1 MLLRANSKLNDES
14 PNLHAITKG
23 TTVDSGVAHGELL
36 SELVE
41 LSLDYRH
48 DTAEGLAAVRHKI
61 AAAMSP
67 EALVDA
73 VAVIGNF
80 QRMVRI
86 ADGAGIPLD
95 APMVLI
101 SADLRAE
108 LGYNSLN
115 SAKNTPE
122 TGRVMGWLGRLLRP
136 LMLKRL
142 ASGRV

>member
-1 MLLRANSKLNDES
+1 M
-14 PNLHAITKG
+14 
-23 TTVDSGVAHGELL
+23 
-36 SELVE
+36 
-41 LSLDYRH
+41 
-48 DTAEGLAAVRHKI
+48 
-61 AAAMSP
+61 
-67 EALVDA
+67 DA

-95 APMVLI
+95 TPMALM

-108 LGYNSLN
+108 LGYNGLG

-122 TGRVMGWLGRLLRP
+122 TGRVMRWLRP

>member
-1 MLLRANSKLNDES
+1 MLLRASSKLHDED

-23 TTVDSGVAHGELL
+23 TAVESGVAHGELL

-41 LSLDYRH
+41 LSLDYSR

-61 AAAMSP
+61 VVAMSP

-95 APMVLI
+95 TPMALM

-108 LGYNSLN
+108 LGYNGLG
-115 SAKNTPE
+115 SAKNTPG
-122 TGRVMGWLGRLLRP
+122 TGRVMGWLGRVLRP
-136 LMLKRL
+136 LMLRRL

>member
-14 PNLHAITKG
+14 PNLHAITQG
-23 TTVDSGVAHGELL
+23 TAVDSGVAHGDLL

-48 DTAEGLAAVRHKI
+48 DTAEGLAAVRHEI
-61 AAAMSP
+61 VNAMSP

-95 APMVLI
+95 TPIMLM

-108 LGYNSLN
+108 LGYNGLS

-122 TGRVMGWLGRLLRP
+122 TGRVLGWLGRVLRP
-136 LMLKRL
+136 LMFKRL

>member
-1 MLLRANSKLNDES
+1 MLLRANSELNDQD

-23 TTVDSGVAHGELL
+23 TVVESGVAHGELL

-41 LSLDYRH
+41 LSLNQSQDNTDR
-48 DTAEGLAAVRHKI
+48 LAAVRQKI
-61 AAAMSP
+61 VDAISP

-73 VAVIGNF
+73 AAVIGNF

-86 ADGAGIPLD
+86 ADGTGIPLD
-95 APMVLI
+95 TPVALM

-108 LGYNSLN
+108 LGYNGLG

-122 TGRVMGWLGRLLRP
+122 TGRVMRWLGRWLRP

-142 ASGRV
+142 ATGRV

>member
-1 MLLRANSKLNDES
+1 MLLRVNSELNDQA

-23 TTVDSGVAHGELL
+23 TAVESGVAHGELL
-36 SELVE
+36 SELAE
-41 LSLDYRH
+41 LSLDQSNADR
-48 DTAEGLAAVRHKI
+48 LAAVRQKI
-61 AAAMSP
+61 VDTMSP

-86 ADGAGIPLD
+86 ADGTGIPLD
-95 APMVLI
+95 TPVALM

-108 LGYNSLN
+108 LGYNGLG

-122 TGRVMGWLGRLLRP
+122 TCRFSSTP
-136 LMLKRL
+136 
-142 ASGRV
+142 

>member
-23 TTVDSGVAHGELL
+23 TAVESGVAHGELL

-48 DTAEGLAAVRHKI
+48 DTAEGLAAVRHKLVE
-61 AAAMSP
+61 AMSP

-73 VAVIGNF
+73 AAVIGNF

-95 APMVLI
+95 TPMVLI

-108 LGYNSLN
+108 LGYNGFG

-122 TGRVMGWLGRLLRP
+122 AGRVMGWLGRLLRP